1 MKIFYNLK
9 EEKEN
14 WRQTSRGEVF
24 ADLMI
29 AESFHSGL
37 AKRQKVYLCAFE
49 TFEVRKGISHTS

>member
-49 TFEVRKGISHTS
+49 TFEVGKY